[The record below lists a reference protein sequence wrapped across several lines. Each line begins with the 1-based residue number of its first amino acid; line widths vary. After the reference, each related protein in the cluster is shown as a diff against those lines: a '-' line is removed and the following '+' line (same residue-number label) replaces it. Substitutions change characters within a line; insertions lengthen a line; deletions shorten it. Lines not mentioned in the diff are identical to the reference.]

1 MAWNLSINFRRR
13 DSEKPKE
20 VSCVTEELQKWSEE
34 FKVEETRAIH
44 SLGKYR
50 LAPVYDQFQI
60 DPTRWNY
67 WSPERQV
74 QHVNSFR
81 EFLPKSYDSY
91 TKPTS
96 AGHKTSKSTKR
107 RADLPEPEIFADR
120 IPNVNP
126 PLKKTALTPLR
137 LSTVGESSQWQSILY
152 ISVTGNANFRMTQ
165 TTFTMVGFTQPQAAL
180 PVIQDQQNNSKGF
193 TSRFLWLFPE
203 PVFCRMRDSTLT
215 PSQRI

>member
-1 MAWNLSINFRRR
+1 MVSIENRCGYMLRCRLFVLVLKDTSIPMAWNLSINFRRR

-137 LSTVGESSQWQSILY
+137 LSTVGESSQWQVRLIHTDYLHKS
-152 ISVTGNANFRMTQ
+152 
-165 TTFTMVGFTQPQAAL
+165 TFH
-180 PVIQDQQNNSKGF
+180 
-193 TSRFLWLFPE
+193 
-203 PVFCRMRDSTLT
+203 
-215 PSQRI
+215 